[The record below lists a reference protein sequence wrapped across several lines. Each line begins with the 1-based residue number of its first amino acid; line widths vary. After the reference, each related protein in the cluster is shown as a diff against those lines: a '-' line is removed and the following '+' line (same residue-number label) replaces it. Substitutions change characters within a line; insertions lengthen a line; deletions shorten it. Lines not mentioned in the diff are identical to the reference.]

1 MMDSEE
7 MGERRQVNHT
17 PAIALGI
24 AAVLLLIVG
33 AMSYSDYVESEFEEE
48 YKEKERQLLLRN
60 GYQVAPIPN
69 MQNQLQQPY
78 PQNGLYPQQPQQPQQ
93 QVANQV
99 PQQPLQQQAP
109 VNQQLAQNNAGLA
122 QNAAN
127 LNVESALPIPND
139 PEIDAIRNSLD
150 QIRKQEEQTE
160 QRYRDL
166 SDGVDILVENAKNQL
181 DNTGGIGDLST
192 DLPNFLRNAVEN
204 PPGGNPE
211 IEAEMARMRERVTRA
226 PTLAQVTSVDMKFG
240 FVTFNAGVSQ
250 QVAVEQR
257 YAIRRSGEI
266 VGWVRVE
273 EVHPNEAIAKLESEH
288 DESTTSVRPAVGD
301 DLIPFEAF

>member
-166 SDGVDILVENAKNQL
+166 SDGVDILVENAKDQL

>member
-1 MMDSEE
+1 MDSEE

-33 AMSYSDYVESEFEEE
+33 AMSYSDYVESEFEKE
-48 YKEKERQLLLRN
+48 YKEKERQLLMRN

-78 PQNGLYPQQPQQPQQ
+78 PQNGYYPQQPQQQ

-99 PQQPLQQQAP
+99 QQPIQQQVP
-109 VNQQLAQNNAGLA
+109 VNQQPVLNNSGLA
-122 QNAAN
+122 QNATN
-127 LNVESALPIPND
+127 LNVESGLPVPND

-150 QIRKQEEQTE
+150 QVRKQEEQTE
-160 QRYRDL
+160 QRYRDIT
-166 SDGVDILVENAKNQL
+166 DGVDILAQNANNQS
-181 DNTGGIGDLST
+181 DGTGGIGDLST
-192 DLPNFLRNAVEN
+192 DLPDFLRNAVEN

-211 IEAEMARMRERVTRA
+211 IEAELARMRERVTRA

-257 YAIRRSGEI
+257 YAIRRNGEI

-288 DESTTSVRPAVGD
+288 DEAATSVKPAVGD

>member
-1 MMDSEE
+1 

-24 AAVLLLIVG
+24 AAVLFLIVG
-33 AMSYSDYVESEFEEE
+33 AMSYSDYVESEFEKE
-48 YKEKERQLLLRN
+48 YKEKERQLLLHN

-139 PEIDAIRNSLD
+139 PEIDAIRNSLE
-150 QIRKQEEQTE
+150 QVREQEEQTE

-166 SDGVDILVENAKNQL
+166 SDGVDILAESAKNQL

-211 IEAEMARMRERVTRA
+211 IEAEIARMRERVTRA

>member
-1 MMDSEE
+1 MDSEE

-33 AMSYSDYVESEFEEE
+33 AMSYSDYVESEFEKE

-150 QIRKQEEQTE
+150 QVRKQEEQTE

-166 SDGVDILVENAKNQL
+166 SDGVDILAENAKNQL

>member
-33 AMSYSDYVESEFEEE
+33 AMSYSDFVESEFEKE

-109 VNQQLAQNNAGLA
+109 VNQQLAQNNGGLA

-150 QIRKQEEQTE
+150 QVRKQEEQTE

-166 SDGVDILVENAKNQL
+166 SDGVDILAENAKNQL

-288 DESTTSVRPAVGD
+288 GESTTSVRPAVGD

>member
-33 AMSYSDYVESEFEEE
+33 AMSYSDFVESEFEKE

-78 PQNGLYPQQPQQPQQ
+78 PQNGLYPQQPQQ

-109 VNQQLAQNNAGLA
+109 VNQQLAQNNGGLA

-150 QIRKQEEQTE
+150 QVRKQEEQTE

-166 SDGVDILVENAKNQL
+166 SDGVDILAENAKNQL

-301 DLIPFEAF
+301 DLIPFQAF

>member
-1 MMDSEE
+1 

-33 AMSYSDYVESEFEEE
+33 AMSYSDYVESEFEKE
-48 YKEKERQLLLRN
+48 YMEKERQLLLRN

-69 MQNQLQQPY
+69 MQNQLQQ
-78 PQNGLYPQQPQQPQQ
+78 LYPQQPQQ
-93 QVANQV
+93 QVSNGV
-99 PQQPLQQQAP
+99 PQQPLRQQAP

-150 QIRKQEEQTE
+150 QVRKQEEQTE

-166 SDGVDILVENAKNQL
+166 SDGVDILAKNAKKQL

-204 PPGGNPE
+204 PPSANPE

>member
-1 MMDSEE
+1 

-150 QIRKQEEQTE
+150 QIRKQEGQTE

>member
-78 PQNGLYPQQPQQPQQ
+78 PQNGLYPQQPQQ

>member
-1 MMDSEE
+1 MDSEE

-33 AMSYSDYVESEFEEE
+33 AMSYSDFVESEFEKE

-78 PQNGLYPQQPQQPQQ
+78 PQNGLYPQQPQQ

-109 VNQQLAQNNAGLA
+109 VNQQLAQNNGGLA

-150 QIRKQEEQTE
+150 QVRKQEEQTE

-166 SDGVDILVENAKNQL
+166 SDGVDILAENAKDQL

-301 DLIPFEAF
+301 DLIPFQAF

>member
-1 MMDSEE
+1 

-33 AMSYSDYVESEFEEE
+33 AMSYSDFVESEFEKE

-78 PQNGLYPQQPQQPQQ
+78 PQNGLYPQQPQQ

-109 VNQQLAQNNAGLA
+109 VNQQLAQNNGGLA

-150 QIRKQEEQTE
+150 QVRKQEEQTE

-166 SDGVDILVENAKNQL
+166 SDGVDILAENAKNQL

-301 DLIPFEAF
+301 DLIPFQAF

>member
-33 AMSYSDYVESEFEEE
+33 AMSYSDFVESEFEKE

-109 VNQQLAQNNAGLA
+109 VNQQLAQNNGGLA

-150 QIRKQEEQTE
+150 QVRKQEEQTE

-166 SDGVDILVENAKNQL
+166 SDGVDILAENAKNQL

>member
-1 MMDSEE
+1 

-33 AMSYSDYVESEFEEE
+33 AMSYSDYVESEFEKE

-78 PQNGLYPQQPQQPQQ
+78 PQNGRYPQQPQQ

-150 QIRKQEEQTE
+150 QVRKQEEQTE

>member
-1 MMDSEE
+1 

-109 VNQQLAQNNAGLA
+109 VNQQLAQNNGGLA

-150 QIRKQEEQTE
+150 QVRKQEEQTE

-166 SDGVDILVENAKNQL
+166 SDGVDILAENAKNQL

>member
-33 AMSYSDYVESEFEEE
+33 AMSYSDYVESEFEKE

-78 PQNGLYPQQPQQPQQ
+78 PQNGLYPQQPQQTQQ

>member
-1 MMDSEE
+1 

-33 AMSYSDYVESEFEEE
+33 AMSYSDFVESEFEKE

-109 VNQQLAQNNAGLA
+109 VNQQLAQNNGGLA

-150 QIRKQEEQTE
+150 QVRKQEEQTE

-166 SDGVDILVENAKNQL
+166 SDGVDILAENAKNQL

>member
-1 MMDSEE
+1 MS
-7 MGERRQVNHT
+7 ERRQVNHT

-33 AMSYSDYVESEFEEE
+33 AMSYSDYVESEFEKE
-48 YKEKERQLLLRN
+48 YREKERQLLLRN

-109 VNQQLAQNNAGLA
+109 VNQQPAQNNAGLA

-139 PEIDAIRNSLD
+139 PEIDAIQNSLD
-150 QIRKQEEQTE
+150 QVRKQEEQTE

-166 SDGVDILVENAKNQL
+166 SDGVDILAENAKNQL

-288 DESTTSVRPAVGD
+288 GESTTSVRPAVGD

>member
-1 MMDSEE
+1 

-33 AMSYSDYVESEFEEE
+33 AMSYSDYVESEFEKE

-69 MQNQLQQPY
+69 MQNQLQQSY
-78 PQNGLYPQQPQQPQQ
+78 PQNGLYPQQPQQ

-99 PQQPLQQQAP
+99 PQQPIQQQAP

-127 LNVESALPIPND
+127 LNVESSLPIPND

-150 QIRKQEEQTE
+150 QVRKQEEQTE

-166 SDGVDILVENAKNQL
+166 SDGVDILAENTKNQL

-192 DLPNFLRNAVEN
+192 ELPNFLRNAVEN
-204 PPGGNPE
+204 PPGGNPK

-250 QVAVEQR
+250 QVAVDQR